1 MQDRTAQDA
10 VFLRR
15 VESRDMHADIRA
27 VRLCDLPDRVVICQ
41 YIHARHILIVGYF
54 NRMIKFAFQ
63 NCPSKFQDLFR
74 VFLKLILNPNRRIV
88 PPI

>member
-1 MQDRTAQDA
+1 MQRCAQTAAVHDDFVPSNQTGILAAVPELMQDCTAQDA

-41 YIHARHILIVGYF
+41 YIHARHILIVG
-54 NRMIKFAFQ
+54 
-63 NCPSKFQDLFR
+63 
-74 VFLKLILNPNRRIV
+74 
-88 PPI
+88 